1 MNKNKITR
9 FSEMNLNK
17 ETSKIGSHNESLSS
31 VGSKIKRVVTGKSAG
46 EEIQKLS
53 QSQQDRLTILYRENP
68 EEAAKYLR
76 SIIIK
81 EKNSQ
86 FGLGLALA
94 IAGAGMIYKASEF
107 EPPPKPPVP
116 PPYPPPPPP
125 PPPPPDV
132 ELYTI
137 KSGDSWW
144 KVAAENA
151 PPGSSNKEILAYAKQ
166 LAADNGA
173 EHLYSGKLGNPGLK
187 PDTWTDLDSG
197 GLVGKNVLTDADKLV
212 TGEEIQLTPFKFKTI
227 D

>member
-53 QSQQDRLTILYRENP
+53 QSQQDRLTELYRENP
-68 EEAAKYLR
+68 EDAAKYLR

-94 IAGAGMIYKASEF
+94 IAGSGMIYKASNYE
-107 EPPPKPPVP
+107 
-116 PPYPPPPPP
+116 PPPPPP
-125 PPPPPDV
+125 PVPPPVPPPPVPDP
-132 ELYTI
+132 EIDLYTI

-144 KVAAENA
+144 KVSSEHL

-173 EHLYSGKLGNPGLK
+173 EHLYSGKLGSPGLE
-187 PDTWTDLDSG
+187 PDTWTDLDTG
-197 GLVGKNVLTDADKLV
+197 RLVGKDVLTDADKLFP
-212 TGEEIQLTPFKFKTI
+212 GEEIQLTPFKFKTI